1 MNFILIACI
10 KIQCEIFYSID
21 FFIQEIIDL
30 SIEQINNTIVVLRWG
45 LQHVPIPPSQ
55 EVFRIYLT
63 NDGSEQLLGQTTQL
77 SYTVTGLAPNTQYTF
92 IVELEYAFTLK
103 RTRYFTAIQLRN
115 PATTEEI
122 ILQFLPYLIPILIAI
137 LIVALL
143 ICCLFCCCIFC
154 CCCRKKKDTQA
165 VESVRLE
172 NVNDIQD
179 NNLVQ
184 VNPHVRQIYS
194 EISICNSNANLNRID
209 VDVENAS
216 QGSGEY
222 ATIGPIY
229 DAIAPINEVVSKE
242 SGNYQEIEEIVD
254 PIMRAI
260 PLDQFKAQ
268 LDRIWENEGALES
281 EYQQLGGK
289 ALRYACDI
297 ALLEQNKRKNK
308 FRLVYPYDKSRVI
321 LRSLGHESYRSNYI
335 NASVIPGLYVPY
347 SFIAAQ
353 APKETTLEDF
363 WQMIID
369 NSIVNI
375 VMLTKLVEN
384 GKKKCEP
391 YFPTSE
397 NTVMQI
403 GSYNIIL
410 KSEVSYTGFSVRS
423 FTVTDGAR
431 KLDINHFHFTAWPD
445 HDVPSQYDQLL
456 TFVNKVQEGI
466 SRTPAPILVHCSA
479 GVGRTGTFIT
489 LFNLT
494 KAIKKGRAISIYR
507 IVHEMREHRP
517 QMVQTLRQYKF
528 IYLSVLEM
536 LIEPTSILAKD
547 FTNTYKLYLKSD
559 TEGYISTFLRQFSE
573 LNYQCDKGFEEECTI
588 AKNSKNDNKNH
599 AKFSLPYDYNRI
611 ILCSE
616 HFDTNYINA
625 TSLDNLKTIVT
636 LNPTVLSLQDF
647 LQMVYQYKV
656 SLVVMLT
663 TYTEE
668 KLIESGQSDFIQY
681 WPTNSG
687 PAKCAPFILTLSKHD
702 TWLAIDKKVITLTHT
717 LDSSTHNFTQYTSTK
732 WNSSDE
738 PTDLCSIV
746 KLLKAINSHK
756 SDHPNS
762 PIIIHCS
769 DGIAKTGILY
779 TIYKALQ
786 SSIGQNEV
794 DIFHII
800 KKLRSERMN
809 SIPEL
814 VS

>member
-1 MNFILIACI
+1 M
-10 KIQCEIFYSID
+10 
-21 FFIQEIIDL
+21 
-30 SIEQINNTIVVLRWG
+30 LRWE
-45 LQHVPIPPSQ
+45 LRHVPIPPSQ
-55 EVFRIYLT
+55 ETFRIYLT
-63 NDGSEQLLGQTTQL
+63 NDGNEQLLGQTKQL
-77 SYTVTGLAPNTQYTF
+77 SYTVTELTPNTLHTF
-92 IVELEYAFTLK
+92 IVELEYAFTLE
-103 RTRYFTAIQLRN
+103 RTRYRTTILLRT

-122 ILQFLPYLIPILIAI
+122 VIELLPILIPIVVAI
-137 LIVALL
+137 LIVSLL
-143 ICCLFCCCIFC
+143 ICCLFCCCIFSYC
-154 CCCRKKKDTQA
+154 CTCKKNKISQA
-165 VESVRLE
+165 VESIRLE
-172 NVNDIQD
+172 NINDRED
-179 NNLVQ
+179 NLVQ
-184 VNPHVRQIYS
+184 VNPHARHIYS
-194 EISICNSNANLNRID
+194 EISISNSNANLNHID
-209 VDVENAS
+209 VDIENVS

-222 ATIGPIY
+222 ATIAPIY

-254 PIMRAI
+254 PIMRPI

-268 LDRIWENEGALES
+268 LDRMWENEGALES

-321 LRSLGHESYRSNYI
+321 LRNFGHESYKTNYI
-335 NASVIPGLYVPY
+335 NASVIPGFYVPY

-353 APKETTLEDF
+353 APKDSTLEDF
-363 WQMIID
+363 WKMIID
-369 NSIVNI
+369 NSVVNI

-384 GKKKCEP
+384 GKRKCEP

-403 GSYNIIL
+403 GPYNIIL
-410 KSEVSYTGFSVRS
+410 KSEISYTSFSVRI
-423 FTVTDGAR
+423 FTATDGAR

-456 TFVNKVQEGI
+456 SFVSNVQEGI

-494 KAIKKGRAISIYR
+494 KAIKKGRGISIYR

-517 QMVQTLRQYKF
+517 QMVQTLRQYKY
-528 IYLSVLEM
+528 IYLAVLEM
-536 LIEPTSILAKD
+536 LLEPTSILAKD

-559 TEGYISTFLRQFSE
+559 TEGYISTFSRQFSE
-573 LNYQCDKGFEEECTI
+573 LNYQCDKGFKEECI
-588 AKNSKNDNKNH
+588 VAKNEKNNKKNH
-599 AKFSLPYDYNRI
+599 AKFSLPYDFNRI

-625 TSLDNLKTIVT
+625 TSLDNLKVIVT
-636 LNPTVLSLQDF
+636 LNPTVFSLQDF

-663 TYTEE
+663 THTEE
-668 KLIESGQSDFIQY
+668 NLIESGQGDFIQY
-681 WPTNSG
+681 WPTSSG
-687 PAKCAPFILTLSKHD
+687 PTKCAPFILTLTKHD
-702 TWLAIDKKVITLTHT
+702 SWLAIDKKTITLTHT
-717 LDSSTHNFTQYTSTK
+717 LDSTTHNFTQYTSTK

-762 PIIIHCS
+762 PILIHCS

-779 TIYKALQ
+779 TLYKAIQ

-800 KKLRSERMN
+800 KKLRSERIN

-814 VS
+814 VSELYYSRNRVFLH